1 MPHTFNLFP
10 DLFNFSLLA
19 PSILRA
25 ALGLIFLNLGLL
37 KLSKERRGWIS
48 SFNLLNLHPAGFF
61 TGLLGIIETVGG
73 FLLIVGAYTQL
84 TALILLIISLCELMI
99 EYREESV
106 LKRDFVFYLLLATIC
121 VSLLLTGA
129 GLFAV
134 DIPIL

>member
-1 MPHTFNLFP
+1 MPHTFNIFPELFS
-10 DLFNFSLLA
+10 FSLIA
-19 PSILRA
+19 PSILRVI
-25 ALGLIFLNLGLL
+25 LGLLFLNLGSL
-37 KLSKERRGWIS
+37 KLGKERSGWVS
-48 SFNLLNLHPAGFF
+48 SFKLLNIHPAGFF
-61 TGLLGIIETVGG
+61 TGLLGIVETVGG
-73 FLLIVGAYTQL
+73 FLLIIGAYTQL
-84 TALILLIISLCELMI
+84 TALILLIISICELMI